1 MDSPRRYAF
10 EVSAVLP
17 APADAIYG
25 AWMSSAGHSAMT
37 GADAEVDPRP
47 GGAYSAWD
55 GYITGRTLELE
66 PGRRIVQSWRT
77 SEFGPDQEDSR
88 IEVLLEPVEDGTQVT
103 IRHSNVPADQPGY
116 EQGGW
121 QESYFDPMRE
131 YFAAL

>member
-1 MDSPRRYAF
+1 MDSRMRYAF
-10 EVSAVLP
+10 EISAVLP
-17 APADAIYG
+17 ASADSIYG

-55 GYITGRTLELE
+55 GYIIGRTLELE

-77 SEFGPDQEDSR
+77 SEFTADQEDSR
-88 IEVLLEPVEDGTQVT
+88 IEVLLEPVEDGTKVT
-103 IRHSNVPADQPGY
+103 IRHSNVPADQLGY

-131 YFAAL
+131 YFAGR

>member
-1 MDSPRRYAF
+1 MDRPMRFAF

-17 APADAIYG
+17 ASADRIYS

-77 SEFGPDQEDSR
+77 SEFAADQEDSR
-88 IEVLLEPVEDGTQVT
+88 IEVLLAPVEDGTQVT
-103 IRHSNVPADQPGY
+103 IRHSNVPTDQPGY
-116 EQGGW
+116 EHGGW

-131 YFAAL
+131 YFAAP